1 MRGVFA
7 DQIRFS
13 YRNRLALSDV
23 SFELS
28 PGVTGLLGP
37 NGAGKSTLMNLL
49 ATVRRQQSGTLTLGG
64 FDSVRERDEAR
75 RITGYLP
82 QRFELLPT
90 TSVLRN
96 VEYAAWARGLPMDE
110 AARAAEEILRA
121 VDLWDRRAT
130 AARGLSGGMRQR
142 LGIACAVVHKPAIVV
157 LDEPTVGLDPIQRV
171 GVRNL
176 VRTLSERATVLV
188 STHLLED
195 LVSLTSAVLVLSEG
209 RIRFTGQVSQL
220 EELGR
225 KRESD
230 GLSAAEAG
238 YAAVLQEFG

>member
-1 MRGVFA
+1 MKGVFA

-13 YRNRLALSDV
+13 YRSRLALSNV

-90 TSVLRN
+90 ASVLRN
-96 VEYAAWARGLPMDE
+96 VEYAAWARGLPMAE
-110 AARAAEEILRA
+110 AARAAEEILVVCA
-121 VDLWDRRAT
+121 RRA
-130 AARGLSGGMRQR
+130 RGGCDV
-142 LGIACAVVHKPAIVV
+142 AF
-157 LDEPTVGLDPIQRV
+157 PTVARSKPRGGAMRHRGALHRLCV
-171 GVRNL
+171 SGTRAGV
-176 VRTLSERATVLV
+176 A
-188 STHLLED
+188 
-195 LVSLTSAVLVLSEG
+195 
-209 RIRFTGQVSQL
+209 
-220 EELGR
+220 
-225 KRESD
+225 
-230 GLSAAEAG
+230 
-238 YAAVLQEFG
+238 